1 MIDINLIVANGCSFT
16 AGGGLENPHEDS
28 FFKDYLGNPKEII
41 DKKKMNYGRV
51 NAFDTYQSSGAPYWK
66 HENEVAFPAVLS
78 KLLKIN
84 SINLAEQGASLKR
97 VIRTTYKFIHHY
109 QGDLS
114 KVLFIIEVPPGI
126 RTEIFSRNAN
136 RFIHI
141 NTSVHGIPKK
151 EGNDKISFLKNIVS
165 PNYKKKHIYDIYASF
180 AVKYYFDDELA
191 NREENLNSRNEFITK
206 YFFEYFDISEHFFE
220 EWYLL
225 ESLLSFFEQN
235 KINCF
240 LTEHKYFEKDLKNY
254 HSKYLF
260 IKEIEHIQDFSLNK
274 KMTINDRFYNIGD
287 LHPSLECH
295 EVYAN
300 LLKEKIEKLFSI

>member
-16 AGGGLENPHEDS
+16 AGGGLENPYEDS
-28 FFKDYLGNPKEII
+28 FSKDYLGNTREII
-41 DKKKMNYGRV
+41 DKKKMNYGRI

-84 SINLAEQGASLKR
+84 SINLAEQGGSLKR

-109 QGDLS
+109 EGDLS

-126 RTEIFSRNAN
+126 RTEIFSRVAD

-141 NTSVHGIPKK
+141 NTSVHGVPTKQT
-151 EGNDKISFLKNIVS
+151 NDIVSSLRSISSFKYKHKISN
-165 PNYKKKHIYDIYASF
+165 SF

-206 YFFEYFDISEHFFE
+206 YFSEYFDVNEHFFE

-274 KMTINDRFYNIGD
+274 NLTINHRFSHIRD